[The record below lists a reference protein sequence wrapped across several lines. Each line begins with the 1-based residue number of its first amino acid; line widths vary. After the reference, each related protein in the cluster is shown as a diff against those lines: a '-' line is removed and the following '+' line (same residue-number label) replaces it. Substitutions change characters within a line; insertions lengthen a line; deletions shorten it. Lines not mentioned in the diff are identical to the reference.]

1 VGKLKIKKFELTKYK
16 GIKKF
21 EVEDPPD
28 LVVLVGPNGSGKSTV
43 LKALNEILEYLFG
56 YRNEV
61 SNGIKITLDFSD
73 EIDEILEL
81 ITKVK
86 PQYIQWLNNFIEAK
100 NEYFEKVFHDI
111 EIAIKSSLISKRKIV
126 INNGIINIHS
136 IKFKQNNN
144 FDHYSK
150 NNRYTNDK
158 VKLVNHLLNLVFQT
172 RSRGNAN
179 LPGIAILETE
189 KENARNSILNMSN
202 TTVVGNERI
211 SKLNDESW
219 RKNTLSSRLIS
230 LILRYSRK
238 QVSTE
243 GSHLII
249 NPVEKINQSLQ
260 TFIPHVSIISPIET
274 DNKLMFN
281 VRNQILSL
289 DQLSSGEIA
298 IILFAIDYLEME
310 IGNGV
315 LIIDEPG
322 SHLHHNLKKR
332 IIPFIIELTSLSNEK
347 RTEKPQI
354 WISTHS
360 PSIINSIDTESIFLL
375 DIEKEGN
382 IVSNWNISD
391 DMKKT
396 QLNLLGIS
404 QIFQTPMLFV
414 EGSSD
419 MDLLNKIFIKLNP
432 KILINWQIDYI
443 EGVENINQ
451 IIKIQDEFKE
461 KTKNIAIIQQQL
473 NQNHFLKDFD
483 NNENSIRNDKTFI
496 WDFYHLENLLFQEP
510 WLTIIKRTMKYRG
523 KPDNNQDD
531 ILKKAIKEIYEELKL
546 DKTFDEL
553 IENNEWNKYLPGR
566 DILKRWKK
574 YNSSSLNIPD
584 AFSLVLNESFNE
596 DDFPN
601 ELIRLSNWLD
611 VKYKDWLEK

>member
-1 VGKLKIKKFELTKYK
+1 MKIKKFELTKYK